1 MTGKAPNQARSALD
15 RISIAAIA
23 DTPDDLAAQARD
35 AEAAGIDCVW
45 TPELFRSSVTQ
56 ATWIAAATER
66 IGVGTGIAWAFTR
79 SPFILAVTAL
89 DIDEMSGG
97 RFRLGLGA
105 GVKRLNETWHG
116 VDYGR
121 PAPHLRE
128 TVEAVRLI
136 MEKAPSGEPI
146 RYAGDYH
153 DIDIKGWVRPHAPA
167 REAVPIY
174 TAAVREGMARMA
186 GDVADG
192 LIGHPICSLRWLD
205 EVLVANF
212 ETGLGR
218 SGRARAD
225 FEFIPTVCC
234 AISDDEAA
242 AYEACRRTICFYAT
256 VRTYAPLWEMH
267 GFGDVAAEVGEA
279 FRSGDLARMPTLVP
293 DAMVDTYCAPGPLD
307 KVRARVEEVA
317 ERGDGVFLTP
327 PSYFIPPEELAAY
340 QRRIIDAFG
349 PSGS

>member
-1 MTGKAPNQARSALD
+1 MAASALD
-15 RISIAAIA
+15 RVSIAAIA
-23 DTPDDLAAQARD
+23 DTADDLATQARD
-35 AEAAGIDCVW
+35 AETAGIDCVW
-45 TPELFRSSVTQ
+45 APELFRSSVTQ
-56 ATWIAAATER
+56 ATWLAAATER
-66 IGVGTGIAWAFTR
+66 IAVGTGIAWAFTR

-116 VDYGR
+116 VEYGR

-136 MEKAPSGEPI
+136 MRKAPGGEPI
-146 RYAGDYH
+146 RYEGTYH
-153 DIDIKGWVRPHAPA
+153 DIDIEGWARPHASA

-174 TAAVREGMARMA
+174 LAAVREGMARMA
-186 GDVADG
+186 GDVGDG
-192 LIGHPICSLRWLD
+192 LIGHPMCSLRWLD

-212 ETGLGR
+212 EAGLAR
-218 SGRARAD
+218 SSRARSSFD
-225 FEFIPTVCC
+225 FIPTVCC
-234 AISDDEAA
+234 AISDDEER

-267 GFGDVAAEVGEA
+267 GFGDAAGAVGDA
-279 FRSGDLARMPTLVP
+279 FRSGDPAGMPGLVP
-293 DAMVDTYCAPGPLD
+293 DEMVDAYCAAGPLD

-327 PSYFIPPEELAAY
+327 PTYFIAPEDLAGY
-340 QRRIIDAFG
+340 QRRIIEGFA
-349 PSGS
+349 PS

>member
-1 MTGKAPNQARSALD
+1 MSALD

-23 DTPDDLAAQARD
+23 DTAADLAAQARE
-35 AEAAGIDCVW
+35 AEAAGVECVW
-45 TPELFRSSVTQ
+45 MPELFRSSVTQ
-56 ATWIAAATER
+56 ATWVAAATER

-89 DIDEMSGG
+89 DIDEMSSG

-116 VDYGR
+116 VEYGR

-128 TVEAVRLI
+128 TIEAVRLI
-136 MEKAPSGEPI
+136 MAKASSGEPI
-146 RYAGDYH
+146 RFEGAYH
-153 DIDIKGWVRPHAPA
+153 DIDIKGWVRPHPPA

-192 LIGHPICSLRWLD
+192 LIGHPMCSLRWLD

-212 ETGLGR
+212 EAGLAR
-218 SGRARAD
+218 SGRARSD
-225 FEFIPTVCC
+225 FDFIPTVCC
-234 AISDDEAA
+234 AISDDESA
-242 AYEACRRTICFYAT
+242 AYEACRRTIAFYAT

-267 GFGDVAAEVGEA
+267 GFGEAAIEVGNA
-279 FRSGDLARMPTLVP
+279 FRSGDLARMPSLVP
-293 DAMVDTYCAPGPLD
+293 DEMVDAYCAAGPLD
-307 KVRARVEEVA
+307 RVRDRVEEVA
-317 ERGDGVFLTP
+317 GRGDGVFLSP
-327 PSYFIPPEELAAY
+327 PTYFIAPEELAAY
-340 QRRIIDAFG
+340 QRRIVEAFAPG
-349 PSGS
+349 SG